1 MKDPNWFQKEPN
13 WLFEKINISD
23 KTLTGWT
30 KKKRQVI
37 KIRNE
42 SGNVQTN
49 VTEIKRIIRQYYE

>member
-1 MKDPNWFQKEPN
+1 MKDPHWFQKEPN
-13 WLFEKINISD
+13 WFFEKINISD
-23 KTLTGWT
+23 KTLAGRT
-30 KKKRQVI
+30 KTKRQVT